1 MVICVFVNN
10 KKYLIITNM
19 DNILNNKDKN
29 KICFC
34 FLTYYGLER
43 VDIWNNFFK
52 DIDTE
57 LYKVYIH
64 PKFSTFSIDEYKFPI
79 NIVKDTINT
88 TGKTNI
94 SIVNATLKLLETAY
108 NDNKELTHYIFLSQ
122 SCIPIYNF
130 KVIYN
135 ITSSFDKSVIS
146 KKDNNKKE
154 RYFQLNHYLKK
165 YINYQQFTKQQPN
178 MILVSNDVSKVLKN
192 NFTQYFSN
200 MICPDEHY
208 FINILL
214 YLLNSKII
222 FNQIV
227 FCNYNLD
234 ATQGIEFNYIDEK
247 LIKNIRSIGF
257 LFMRKVNKNSIV
269 YSKIYDVL

>member
-1 MVICVFVNN
+1 M
-10 KKYLIITNM
+10 
-19 DNILNNKDKN
+19 

-52 DIDTE
+52 DIDTN

-64 PKFSTFSIDEYKFPI
+64 PKYSNFSIDKYLFPI
-79 NIVKDTINT
+79 NIVQNRVET

-94 SIVNATLKLLETAY
+94 SIVNATIRLLENAY
-108 NDNKELTHYIFLSQ
+108 NDSNNNQELTHYIFLSQ
-122 SCIPIYNF
+122 SCIPIYDFNTIY
-130 KVIYN
+130 KTVILFN
-135 ITSSFDKSVIS
+135 KSVIG

-154 RYFQLNHYLKK
+154 RYFQLNVYLKQ
-165 YINYQQFTKQQPN
+165 YISYKQFTKQQPN
-178 MILVSNDVSKVLKN
+178 MVLIKDDVRKIITN
-192 NFTQYFSN
+192 NFTNYFSN

-214 YLLNSKII
+214 YLLGSKII

-227 FCNYNLD
+227 FCNYNLN
-234 ATQGIEFNYIDEK
+234 ATQGLDFIYVDEN
-247 LIKNIRSIGF
+247 LIKSIRNMGF
-257 LFMRKVNKNSIV
+257 LFIRKVGLKSFVYKNIF
-269 YSKIYDVL
+269 

>member
-1 MVICVFVNN
+1 M
-10 KKYLIITNM
+10 
-19 DNILNNKDKN
+19 

-52 DIDTE
+52 DIDTN

-64 PKFSTFSIDEYKFPI
+64 PKYPNFLIDKYLFPI
-79 NIVKDTINT
+79 NIVQNRVET

-94 SIVNATLKLLETAY
+94 SIVNATIRLLENAY
-108 NDNKELTHYIFLSQ
+108 NDQELTHYIFLSQ
-122 SCIPIYNF
+122 SCMPIYDFNTIY
-130 KVIYN
+130 KTVIL
-135 ITSSFDKSVIS
+135 FDKSVIG

-154 RYFQLNHYLKK
+154 RYFELNVYLKQ
-165 YINYQQFTKQQPN
+165 YISYKQFTKQQPN
-178 MILVSNDVSKVLKN
+178 MVLIKDDVKKIITN
-192 NFTQYFSN
+192 NFTKYFSN

-214 YLLNSKII
+214 YLLGSKII

-227 FCNYNLD
+227 FCNYNLN
-234 ATQGIEFNYIDEK
+234 ATQGLDFNYVNEN
-247 LIKNIRSIGF
+247 LIKSIRNMGF
-257 LFMRKVNKNSIV
+257 LFMRKVGNKSIV
-269 YSKIYDVL
+269 YKKIFYNI

>member
-1 MVICVFVNN
+1 M
-10 KKYLIITNM
+10 
-19 DNILNNKDKN
+19 

-52 DIDTE
+52 DIDTN

-64 PKFSTFSIDEYKFPI
+64 PKYSNFSIDKYLFPI
-79 NIVKDTINT
+79 NIVQNRVET

-94 SIVNATLKLLETAY
+94 SIVNATIRLLENAY
-108 NDNKELTHYIFLSQ
+108 NDNQELTHYIFLSQ
-122 SCIPIYNF
+122 SCMPIYNF
-130 KVIYN
+130 NTIYKTVIL
-135 ITSSFDKSVIS
+135 FDKSVIG

-154 RYFQLNHYLKK
+154 RYSQLNVNLKQ
-165 YINYQQFTKQQPN
+165 YISYTQFTKQQPN
-178 MILVSNDVSKVLKN
+178 MVLIKDDVRKIITN
-192 NFTQYFSN
+192 NFTNYFSN

-214 YLLNSKII
+214 YLLGSKII

-227 FCNYNLD
+227 FCNYNLN
-234 ATQGIEFNYIDEK
+234 ATQGLEFNYVDEK
-247 LIKNIRSIGF
+247 LIKSIRSMGF
-257 LFMRKVNKNSIV
+257 LFIRKIGIKSFVYKNIF
-269 YSKIYDVL
+269 Y

>member
-1 MVICVFVNN
+1 M
-10 KKYLIITNM
+10 
-19 DNILNNKDKN
+19 

-52 DIDTE
+52 DVDTN

-64 PKFSTFSIDEYKFPI
+64 PKYPNFSIDKYLFPI
-79 NIVKDTINT
+79 NIVQNRVET

-94 SIVNATLKLLETAY
+94 SIVNATIRLLENAY
-108 NDNKELTHYIFLSQ
+108 NDQELTHYIFLSQ
-122 SCIPIYNF
+122 SCMPIYDFNTIY
-130 KVIYN
+130 KTVIL
-135 ITSSFDKSVIS
+135 FDKSVIG

-154 RYFQLNHYLKK
+154 RYYQLNVNLKQ
-165 YINYQQFTKQQPN
+165 YISYKQFIKQQPN
-178 MILVSNDVSKVLKN
+178 MVLIKDDVRKIITN
-192 NFTQYFSN
+192 NFTNYFSN

-214 YLLNSKII
+214 YLLGSKII

-227 FCNYNLD
+227 FCNYNLN
-234 ATQGIEFNYIDEK
+234 ATQGLDFNYVNEN
-247 LIKNIRSIGF
+247 LIKSIRNMGF
-257 LFMRKVNKNSIV
+257 LFIRKIGVKSFVYKNIF
-269 YSKIYDVL
+269 

>member
-1 MVICVFVNN
+1 M
-10 KKYLIITNM
+10 
-19 DNILNNKDKN
+19 

-52 DIDTE
+52 DIDTN

-64 PKFSTFSIDEYKFPI
+64 PKYLNFSIDKYLFPI
-79 NIVKDTINT
+79 NIVQNRVET

-94 SIVNATLKLLETAY
+94 SIVNATIRLLENAY
-108 NDNKELTHYIFLSQ
+108 NDNNQELTHYIFLSQ
-122 SCIPIYNF
+122 SCMPIYDFNTIF
-130 KVIYN
+130 KTVIL
-135 ITSSFDKSVIS
+135 FDKSVIG

-154 RYFQLNHYLKK
+154 RYLQLNMNLKK
-165 YINYQQFTKQQPN
+165 YISYTKFTKQQPN
-178 MILVSNDVSKVLKN
+178 MILIKDDVRKIITN
-192 NFTQYFSN
+192 NFTNYFSN

-214 YLLNSKII
+214 YLLGSKII

-227 FCNYNLD
+227 FCNYNLN
-234 ATQGIEFNYIDEK
+234 ATQGLDFNYVDEK
-247 LIKNIRSIGF
+247 LIKSIRSMGF
-257 LFMRKVNKNSIV
+257 LFIRKIGIKSFV
-269 YSKIYDVL
+269 YKKIFE

>member
-1 MVICVFVNN
+1 MDNNNNN
-10 KKYLIITNM
+10 KK
-19 DNILNNKDKN
+19 K

-52 DIDTE
+52 DIDTK

-64 PKFSTFSIDEYKFPI
+64 PKFSTFSTNEYKFPI
-79 NIVKDTINT
+79 NIVKDIINT

-108 NDNKELTHYIFLSQ
+108 NNNTELTHYIFLSQ

-130 KVIYN
+130 KVIYD
-135 ITSSFDKSVIS
+135 ITSLVDKSVIS

-154 RYFQLNHYLKK
+154 RYFQLDQNLKK

-178 MILVSNDVSKVLKN
+178 MILIAHDVLKILNN

-208 FINILL
+208 FINVLL

-227 FCNYNLD
+227 FCNYNLN
-234 ATQGIEFNYIDEK
+234 ATQGIEFSYIDEK

-257 LFMRKVNKNSIV
+257 LFIRKVNKYSIV
-269 YSKIYDVL
+269 YSKIYDDL